1 MRRGIFSS
9 KKSIDIKSKPR
20 IVDTTLTAYKLLE
33 RGFINQPGNPNSLE
47 KQFTAKS
54 VNKKDVYKEMFG
66 HAPNSHGRRPSK
78 TPKQRLPKMKIK
90 PDQINYSK
98 DTEQI

>member
-1 MRRGIFSS
+1 MKSPSSLTEVRKKPNKRGIFDS

-47 KQFTAKS
+47 QHFIAKS

-66 HAPNSHGRRPSK
+66 HNQNSNKRKSPKISK
-78 TPKQRLPKMKIK
+78 
-90 PDQINYSK
+90 
-98 DTEQI
+98 